1 MAPFGAG
8 TLALFSTGS
17 APRKG
22 SPFCTKGAPG
32 RAVAAVLIGHAQR
45 MSRAEPC
52 VFPSAGVPW
61 RRSTRCWCPALS
73 CRSSARLPRGGDSAA
88 QASALSQPSC
98 CNTLTLDL
106 MTSASCRSRGA
117 LSNEVRY
124 LSLACRIRL
133 ENESLTIIFSR
144 GCAPHPLSLKTRFS
158 LYNIK
163 VLQLLGNRLPAH
175 PTTERL

>member
-61 RRSTRCWCPALS
+61 RRCWCPALS

-98 CNTLTLDL
+98 CNTLTRDL
-106 MTSASCRSRGA
+106 CFVQVSRSAFQRGA
-117 LSNEVRY
+117 VGR
-124 LSLACRIRL
+124 LACRIRL
-133 ENESLTIIFSR
+133 ENESLAIIFSR
-144 GCAPHPLSLKTRFS
+144 GYAPHSLSLKTRFS
-158 LYNIK
+158 MYNIK
-163 VLQLLGNRLPAH
+163 VLQLLGTRL
-175 PTTERL
+175 LCL